1 MTFASGGGS
10 LRNGK
15 VSIPRSIGQWAPRDG
30 DGGGPATNR
39 FFGSG
44 RRNREKETYLRTS
57 VRGRPRAH
65 SRTLARNTQHLRLLR
80 GSLRGERVLRGG
92 RDAQSVR
99 PSVGRQQRARGRF
112 LCLLPSSASSSSSPL
127 SGQIKQSRLR
137 NGDAENSR
145 KGTRRCAVA
154 VGTQNQIAQV
164 LPSASAANIHD
175 CVCRGGVVAFKSAV
189 SREVNEGLIRVKRV
203 RAKTRSNHNA
213 GDRSEKNVRGVR
225 ETVDGINPSNLEKS
239 VGSDRGGCGCHSK
252 QP

>member
-99 PSVGRQQRARGRF
+99 PSVRRSAAAREGPFSVSVAIVGFVVVITIVGADKAEQIEERRRGELQKRNEAVRGR
-112 LCLLPSSASSSSSPL
+112 
-127 SGQIKQSRLR
+127 
-137 NGDAENSR
+137 
-145 KGTRRCAVA
+145 
-154 VGTQNQIAQV
+154 TQ
-164 LPSASAANIHD
+164 
-175 CVCRGGVVAFKSAV
+175 G
-189 SREVNEGLIRVKRV
+189 
-203 RAKTRSNHNA
+203 
-213 GDRSEKNVRGVR
+213 
-225 ETVDGINPSNLEKS
+225 
-239 VGSDRGGCGCHSK
+239 
-252 QP
+252 